1 MHIFRGCSAKTSGIS
16 SKRMVAKSC
25 FPVQLFS
32 SGILMRTAVKKTVFL
47 GLSVSVLLASTSLTH
62 AGFIWLAPD
71 GQTTE
76 STAAAPYAAKPAP
89 AAEASDRNWA
99 VAETVPAIPP
109 AAATPAQPASVV
121 PAPQTLVAPPEA
133 VMSPAP
139 MAAPVAA
146 PVAAP
151 EAVTSVVP
159 PAADMAAPAAD
170 VPAAAAIAAPK
181 VLLSNETM
189 AAEPIYGKG
198 EKKPEKLVELAA
210 PAVEPAPV
218 VATEPAPA
226 LAAPMAAEA
235 QIIPAPAPAPAVEQP
250 LVAASQADARVAVE
264 APAVTANVGMP
275 NAQRMIDAMP
285 SAVVQAPTPTPAPA
299 PVATAAPVPAPM
311 VEAPVATA
319 PVEPVVL
326 SPRVDAAPAAPQP
339 VAEPEAV
346 LASASVVPTAPE
358 PASAA
363 VAPVSLITGDSFG
376 ADGAAAPA
384 PAVEPAVVSAPAPA
398 PAAEVAAPVA
408 AASAPAAEPAAPV
421 VQGFGTRVPLVIAL
435 RQILPSGYS
444 FAHGDGVDLGASVD
458 WKGGKPWNDV
468 LNDTLSAAGLKASV
482 TGETVFIQKA
492 DAAAPA
498 AAVVPATSAAPAAG
512 GAKAVLGGGSM
523 IQSLDPAAR

>member
-146 PVAAP
+146 P

-218 VATEPAPA
+218 VAAEPAPA
-226 LAAPMAAEA
+226 LAAPMAADA
-235 QIIPAPAPAPAVEQP
+235 QIIPAPAPAVEQP

-285 SAVVQAPTPTPAPA
+285 SAVVQAPTPVLAPA
-299 PVATAAPVPAPM
+299 EPAAVI
-311 VEAPVATA
+311 EAPVAVTEA
-319 PVEPVVL
+319 PVVL

-339 VAEPEAV
+339 AAEPEAV

-384 PAVEPAVVSAPAPA
+384 PAAE
-398 PAAEVAAPVA
+398 AEVAASVA

-492 DAAAPA
+492 DAVAPA

-512 GAKAVLGGGSM
+512 AAKAVLGGGSM

>member
-139 MAAPVAA
+139 VAA

-151 EAVTSVVP
+151 EAVTSVVVP

-218 VATEPAPA
+218 VAAEPAPA

-235 QIIPAPAPAPAVEQP
+235 QIIPAPAPAVEQP

-264 APAVTANVGMP
+264 ASAVTANVGMP

-285 SAVVQAPTPTPAPA
+285 SAVVQAPTPVVAPA
-299 PVATAAPVPAPM
+299 AVI
-311 VEAPVATA
+311 EAPVAVA
-319 PVEPVVL
+319 EAPVVL

-384 PAVEPAVVSAPAPA
+384 PAPAPAVEPAVVSAPAPA

-408 AASAPAAEPAAPV
+408 AASAPAAEPAVPV

-435 RQILPSGYS
+435 RQILPAGYS

-468 LNDTLSAAGLKASV
+468 LNETLSAAGLKASV

-492 DAAAPA
+492 DAVAPA

-512 GAKAVLGGGSM
+512 AAKAVLGGGSM

>member
-32 SGILMRTAVKKTVFL
+32 SGILMRTAVKKNVFL

-218 VATEPAPA
+218 VAAEPAPA
-226 LAAPMAAEA
+226 LAAPMAADA
-235 QIIPAPAPAPAVEQP
+235 QIIPAPAPAVEQP

-285 SAVVQAPTPTPAPA
+285 SAVVQAPTPVLLPAEPA
-299 PVATAAPVPAPM
+299 AVI
-311 VEAPVATA
+311 EAPVAVTEA
-319 PVEPVVL
+319 PVVL

-339 VAEPEAV
+339 VAEAEAV

-384 PAVEPAVVSAPAPA
+384 PAPAVEPAVVSAPA

-435 RQILPSGYS
+435 RQILPAGYS

-468 LNDTLSAAGLKASV
+468 LNETLSAAGLKASV

-512 GAKAVLGGGSM
+512 AAKAVLGGGSM